1 MQPAINRE
9 NKKLDIIKIADRIFE
24 VLLYITCLFPFTMWI
39 PAWYT
44 GTDSQPYAF
53 FVSVFAIIYYVF
65 VRKAQSAPKCILQ
78 LALCVFLLGA
88 YAITDAL
95 SLGFLAIAKKY
106 VTFAS
111 LLTIPLAF
119 FYTLKVTGRV
129 REGIIKAAIWIWLL
143 VGLVQMWIAP
153 DFAGSFVMRQT
164 TDATR
169 GVVSLATEPS
179 AYGYYSLFLLL
190 FAWNFQKGRLLYMG
204 LVLLQ
209 ILGFAQSTV
218 TLIYIGVYVV
228 GYAINEILIGKK
240 YAFAKYLGL
249 VIIGALITYIAYIR
263 QLLPY
268 RISQIIQALLNG
280 DWDGLL
286 KDGSII
292 KRLEGISS
300 SVNRFINNLGLPQGF
315 SGERYF
321 SGNGIL
327 LVEGGFVS
335 VIILAILARMI
346 WKAYPKNYRFM
357 FTMGFFFVMFSAIP
371 YSCPMISLYLG
382 YCCFLGKQEEM
393 LYQPICSS
401 LVKKWYLALGLA
413 VIIGL
418 SSGAI
423 RSFENAWR
431 SKPDYHPIVTE
442 NRYSSKEE
450 LIKML
455 SEEEYKEVEEALFY
469 WQVINGTN
477 SKKSEELGYISKE
490 QATKAFNAYEVS
502 FSYEQQRLCTIMI
515 YECMGQDISEYLGTA
530 GNGIALR
537 TGVKENRL
545 LFGCLIGLFGAIF
558 VFGMYEV
565 KTWNKG

>member
-53 FVSVFAIIYYVF
+53 FVSVCAIIYYVF
-65 VRKAQSAPKCILQ
+65 VRKEKSAPKCILQ

-95 SLGFLAIAKKY
+95 SLGLFTIAKKY

-119 FYTLKVTGRV
+119 FYTLKLRGSVWER
-129 REGIIKAAIWIWLL
+129 IIKAAIWIWLI

-179 AYGYYSLFLLL
+179 AYGYYCLFLLL
-190 FAWNFQKGRLLYMG
+190 FVWNFQKGRLLYMG

-209 ILGFAQSTV
+209 ILGLAQSTV

-240 YAFAKYLGL
+240 YAFVKYFGLILIGGL
-249 VIIGALITYIAYIR
+249 VTYAAYIR

-268 RISQIIQALLNG
+268 RMYQIIRFVLNG
-280 DWDGLL
+280 DWDSLL

-292 KRLEGISS
+292 KRLDGICH
-300 SVNRFINNLGLPQGF
+300 SVIRFINNIGLPQGF
-315 SGERYF
+315 GGERYF

-327 LVEGGFVS
+327 LVEGGFIS
-335 VIILAILARMI
+335 VIILVILAKMI
-346 WKAYPKNYRFM
+346 WKAYPGEYRMM
-357 FTMGFFFVMFSAIP
+357 FTMGFLLVMFSAIP
-371 YSCPMISLYLG
+371 YSCPIIGMYLG
-382 YCCFLGKQEEM
+382 YCCYLGKTEEM
-393 LYQPICSS
+393 PYRPVGSS
-401 LVKKWYLALGLA
+401 IVKKWYLAFGLA
-413 VIIGL
+413 IIIGL
-418 SSGAI
+418 ASGAI
-423 RSFENAWR
+423 RSLADDLR
-431 SKPDYHPIVTE
+431 SKPDYHPIITE
-442 NRYSSKEE
+442 NKDSSKEE
-450 LIKML
+450 LIKRLTEKEYEEVQEAFLYWKIMNGKAL
-455 SEEEYKEVEEALFY
+455 SEQEAL
-469 WQVINGTN
+469 
-477 SKKSEELGYISKE
+477 GYVSKE
-490 QATKAFNAYEVS
+490 QATELFNGYEVS
-502 FSYEQQRLCTIMI
+502 FSYKQQRLCTIMI
-515 YECMGQDISEYLGTA
+515 YEYLGQDLTEYLGTVE
-530 GNGIALR
+530 NDIVLR
-537 TGVKENRL
+537 TGEQENRI

-558 VFGMYEV
+558 AFGMYEV
-565 KTWNKG
+565 KTWSRD